1 MGDNNSRNNS
11 GRGVACMQKITKMQ
25 NEDLEFVRKYCL
37 AGTFPASDERCPYA
51 KAKLLAGL
59 PDIPKGASDLREAD
73 TLFLCRYPDQKMP
86 THEAR
91 LISELSQCPH
101 TQRREMI
108 DGMGVAKV

>member
-1 MGDNNSRNNS
+1 
-11 GRGVACMQKITKMQ
+11 MQKITKMQ

-59 PDIPKGASDLREAD
+59 PDSIKGASDLRETDA
-73 TLFLCRYPDQKMP
+73 LFLCRYPDQKMP

-91 LISELSQCPH
+91 LISELNQCPH

>member
-1 MGDNNSRNNS
+1 
-11 GRGVACMQKITKMQ
+11 MQKIIKMQ

-51 KAKLLAGL
+51 KTKLLAGL
-59 PDIPKGASDLREAD
+59 RDITQGASDLREAD
-73 TLFLCRYPDQKMP
+73 ALFLCRYPDQKMP

>member
-1 MGDNNSRNNS
+1 
-11 GRGVACMQKITKMQ
+11 MQRTTKMQ

-51 KAKLLAGL
+51 KAQLLAGFA
-59 PDIPKGASDLREAD
+59 DIPKGASDLREAD
-73 TLFLCRYPDQKMP
+73 ALFLCRYPDQKMP
-86 THEAR
+86 IHEAR
-91 LISELSQCPH
+91 PISELNQCPH